1 MGFEKAQ
8 RQAARLRLALAG
20 PAGSGKTMSALRIAK
35 GMIEANGNDKWRIGV
50 IDTEKRSSELYAG
63 KNVKG
68 GLLPDGWNLEFDV
81 LPFNPPYPPKKYI
94 QGIKLAEQE
103 GIDILIIDSISH
115 EWFGEGGVLEMVD
128 AFAAADKGKNAFAA
142 WKKATPEHTKFV
154 EAILQ
159 SGCHVIATMRSKV
172 AYEVVKDERTG
183 RTKPEKV
190 GMAPIQREGMDF
202 EFTTVL
208 DLVVDGHVAVAS
220 KDRTG
225 LFDGAPRVITEA
237 VGKELVDWLT
247 DK

>member
-1 MGFEKAQ
+1 MGFEKAE
-8 RQAARLRLALAG
+8 RKAARLRLALAG
-20 PAGSGKTMSALRIAK
+20 PAGSGKIMSALRIAK
-35 GMIEANGNDKWRIGV
+35 GMLEANGNSKWRIGV
-50 IDTEKRSSELYAG
+50 IDTEKRSSELYSG
-63 KNVKG
+63 QNVKG
-68 GLLPDGWNLEFDV
+68 RLLPEGWSMDFDV

-94 QGIKLAEQE
+94 QGIKLAETE

-128 AFAAADKGKNAFAA
+128 AYAAADKNKNAFAA
-142 WKKATPEHTKFV
+142 WKKVTPEHTRFV

-159 SGCHVIATMRSKV
+159 SACHIIATMRSKV

-183 RTKPEKV
+183 RSKPEKV

-208 DLVVDGHVAVAS
+208 DLSVEGHVALAS

-225 LFDGAPRVITEA
+225 LFDGAPGVLTEET
-237 VGKELVDWLT
+237 GKELMEWLT
-247 DK
+247 EQ